1 MRAAERLGICLGF
14 SLASP
19 VAALTVYEVAPDV
32 ADVWFVAVT
41 IGAAPAVGYL
51 IGPVIWPDESRSQA
65 ALVGLAA
72 TAAGYGA
79 RSGSAGAT
87 KELLPALV
95 QLGHRP
101 DRLQLGLEEE
111 LVDLSLVDRHALLDA
126 ELDDLLAI
134 HPELLRELLGRQV
147 V

>member
-51 IGPVIWPDESRSQA
+51 IGPVIWPDASRSQA

-79 RSGSAGAT
+79 LFVAVIPMFAAADASRA
-87 KELLPALV
+87 ELLAAA
-95 QLGHRP
+95 G
-101 DRLQLGLEEE
+101 
-111 LVDLSLVDRHALLDA
+111 SLVLYIAASAPVTSLGSSRGFGLVRRRWPAASALSWLPLIA
-126 ELDDLLAI
+126 
-134 HPELLRELLGRQV
+134 V
-147 V
+147 T